1 MTEERVVMRLLV
13 SVANAAE
20 ARAALAGG
28 ADVID
33 AKNPLA
39 AGALGAVSPDV
50 VREIHATVARRRL
63 VTAAIGDAAD
73 ETAIERAAVTFAGAG
88 AALVKVG
95 FAGITSASRVEAL
108 IAAAVRGVGAGGP
121 IQLPSLWLRPGNP
134 DPTDVAAGPCGPPS
148 GGPIGL
154 RPDPCGPIGLR
165 PDLRGVVAVGYADAD
180 RVACLA
186 AGVLIDVAVR
196 AGATGVLLDTAE
208 KAGPGLRELI
218 APAALARW
226 VGAAHDAGL
235 LVALAGKLT
244 AEDLAFVRDA
254 GADIAGVRG
263 AACDGGRTGCVS
275 TDRVALLRTLCNPPE
290 GGSRVRDLADVRN
303 VQL

>member
-1 MTEERVVMRLLV
+1 MRLLV

-39 AGALGAVSPDV
+39 GALGAVSADV
-50 VREIHATVARRRL
+50 MREIHATVAGRRL

-73 ETAIERAAVTFAGAG
+73 ETAIERAAGTFAGAG
-88 AALVKVG
+88 VALVKVG

-108 IAAAVRGVGAGGP
+108 IAAAVRGVRAGGP
-121 IQLPSLWLRPGNP
+121 IRLPALWLRPGNP
-134 DPTDVAAGPCGPPS
+134 DPADVAAGTWGPPS

-154 RPDPCGPIGLR
+154 LPDLCGPIGLR

-180 RVACLA
+180 RVASLA

-218 APAALARW
+218 TPAALAGW
-226 VGAAHDAGL
+226 VDAAHDAGL

-263 AACDGGRTGCVS
+263 AACDGGRTGRVS
-275 TDRVALLRTLCNPPE
+275 AGRVALLRTLCNPLE
-290 GGSRVRDLADVRN
+290 GGSHVRDLADVRS
-303 VQL
+303 VRL